1 MRIALDATY
10 SVGRDL
16 SGVGVYSREILRGL
30 AQAHPEAEFLFCYRP
45 HRLLRSL
52 GQRLP
57 ANCRRRLL
65 QEPLVA
71 RSADLFHGMNQR
83 LPRARLPRAVT
94 TFHDLFVLSGD
105 YSSPEF
111 RRRFE
116 EQARDA
122 AQRSELILAV
132 SEFTARQVEDLLGV
146 ERSRLRVI
154 PHGVRFP
161 AERQTSGPR
170 ERIVLHVGAI
180 QKRKNISRLVTAFE
194 KLEPEWRLVLAGS
207 MGYGAGEI
215 LSDIE
220 RSPCRDRIRILGYIS
235 DEALA
240 GWYGR
245 ASIFAFP
252 SLDEGFGMPVLE
264 AMALGVPVLTSNSSA
279 LPEVS
284 GDAALLIDPTNLD
297 AISSGLRELAT
308 NEELRKKLSDRG
320 KARAAGFSWEAAVSR
335 TWAAYR
341 ELLR

>member
-16 SGVGVYSREILRGL
+16 SGVGVYSREILNGL
-30 AQAHPEAEFLFCYRP
+30 PKAHPEAEFLFCYRP

-52 GQRLP
+52 GERLP
-57 ANCRRRLL
+57 RNCRRSLL
-65 QEPLVA
+65 HEPLVP

-94 TFHDLFVLSGD
+94 TFHDLFALSGD

-122 AQRSELILAV
+122 AQRSELIIAV
-132 SEFTARQVEDLLGV
+132 SEFTARQVEELLGV
-146 ERSRLRVI
+146 ERQRLRVI

-161 AERQTSGPR
+161 AGRETNQPR
-170 ERIVLHVGAI
+170 EQVVLHVGAI

-194 KLEPEWRLVLAGS
+194 KLDPEWRLVLAGS

-215 LSDIE
+215 LNDIQ
-220 RSPCRDRIRILGYIS
+220 RSPRRDRIRILGYVS
-235 DEALA
+235 DQELA
-240 GWYGR
+240 GWYQR

-279 LPEVS
+279 LAEVS
-284 GDAALLIDPTNLD
+284 GAAALLVDPMNPD
-297 AISSGLRELAT
+297 AIASGLRELAA
-308 NEELRKKLSDRG
+308 NQELRNKLSDRG
-320 KARAAGFSWEAAVSR
+320 KRRAAGFSWEAAVSR

-341 ELLR
+341 EVLR